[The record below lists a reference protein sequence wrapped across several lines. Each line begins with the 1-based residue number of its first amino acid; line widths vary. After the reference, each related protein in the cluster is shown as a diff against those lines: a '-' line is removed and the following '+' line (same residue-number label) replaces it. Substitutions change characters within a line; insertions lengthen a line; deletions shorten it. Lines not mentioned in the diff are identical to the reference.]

1 MFNKKRYQ
9 GVSLCSDYLLK
20 KKTLINVFFFVV
32 DKVALLKGQGREEL
46 GGFQSS
52 NTMASETRTNLC
64 SNTTRTTT
72 VE

>member
-1 MFNKKRYQ
+1 MFRLPPEEKNPHQ
-9 GVSLCSDYLLK
+9 CLL
-20 KKTLINVFFFVV
+20 FFFE
-32 DKVALLKGQGREEL
+32 KVALLRGQGREEL

-52 NTMASETRTNLC
+52 NTKASETRTNLC